1 MKEYTMAEAPKTLDE
16 RVLEAIREGM
26 AMGIKMSQPAAYV
39 GPAPVDQSTCS
50 KCKQAVRGCHGDH
63 ALMVVF
69 PGNPRH
75 GKAFRG
81 CILNGVTYLSTNGL
95 HKIVVPAKNDF
106 AYQIQEFEHNEDEML
121 NGRVVEHGSGS
132 IGTHGTGFQAA
143 QQAWR

>member
-1 MKEYTMAEAPKTLDE
+1 MAEVHKTLEE

-26 AMGIKMSQPAAYV
+26 AMGIKMSQPPAYV
-39 GPAPVDQSTCS
+39 APAGVDMSTCP
-50 KCKQAVRGCHGDH
+50 KCKQAVRGCKSEH
-63 ALMVVF
+63 AEMIVF
-69 PGNPRH
+69 PSNPRH

-81 CILNGVTYLSTNGL
+81 CILNGVVYLSTNGT
-95 HKIVVPAKNDF
+95 HRITVPKRNDF

-132 IGTHGTGFQAA
+132 IGPRGAGFQPA